1 MAVNNATKY
10 MEFGSRQDAYNQL
23 LSRLEKDDGSVML
36 GIYGT
41 PGIGKT
47 TLVEQVSKKAMELQM
62 FDQVAIINASQIVDA
77 RALRLKIGKC
87 LGVEFQYGEEN
98 EALEVAQKWAYGAH
112 ILIILDDVQNKIPDL
127 EDVGI
132 PFGNN
137 KWGNDTIDEDIRTAP
152 GVDRR
157 VKGCKIMITSETR
170 DVCNIN
176 KCKGLFGIEKLEKDE
191 AFELLSQVVG
201 ISTIDSLDDKDL
213 ARIVCDRCDG
223 LPLDI
228 AVLGNTLRD
237 NSEDASWRATFGQ
250 MIFHGRVPLD
260 VSFDA
265 LPKDAKLC
273 LLVCSLFDGAGDT
286 MIPIDFLFRTSM
298 GLGLFEGLETVADA
312 RYKVESMVAIL
323 KSSLLLVEGTYNH
336 VKMHSRVR
344 DVARE
349 VAIKDEEHAFHFE
362 ASESKWPRI
371 KDIWGNI
378 NHENIVVKLLSL
390 TFDTEDV
397 FEFPDDVDFPNLHT
411 LIVNFKNHSDKIK
424 DDFFNAFVNL
434 KHLMLSS
441 TPVPPSSL
449 GNLEA
454 NLRLLSIST
463 CKVDDVSMITRMKN
477 LEMLSFNRVD
487 FSAPINLRNMEQ
499 LRILHFTNC
508 NGVALPQ
515 HSISSLSNLEELII
529 TDEFSILNEEA
540 EECPIYSELS
550 NLTRL
555 TNLHIYYQLETA
567 SFPDEKIWKNL
578 QRYTLSLGENF
589 QNGELVSPSKSLKFC
604 YGNLEGD
611 GIISLVQRSQDLVL
625 QGIFSGFEH
634 CFRIENGKEF
644 AELTWLKLVACYKV
658 KYLGKILQ
666 WRLNKVALHSF
677 SNLSV
682 LDISLCTE
690 IKYLFSTSIAR
701 GLQQLQELIIFDCGE
716 LEEIVWDQSEEECKE
731 VITFPKLTSIDF
743 FRMPNFRSF
752 RSRSIITTVAEA
764 DQSLFDEMVKFP
776 ALKSVKIYDM
786 SGVHSVFD
794 GKVDFPS
801 MKVLDIYD
809 LENVREIWEIDSE
822 GNFFGELEIL
832 KVKNCPQLET
842 LIPSGMLQN
851 LKDLREPIVENCD
864 LLFPLLSEEDEEA
877 SSE

>member
-1 MAVNNATKY
+1 MAVTNATKY
-10 MEFGSRQDAYNQL
+10 MEFGSREDAYNQL
-23 LSRLEKDDGSVML
+23 LYRLEKDDGSVML

-47 TLVEQVSKKAMELQM
+47 TLVEQVSEKAMELQL
-62 FDQVAIINASQIVDA
+62 FDQVAVVNASQIVDA
-77 RALRLKIGKC
+77 RALRLKIGQC
-87 LGVEFQYGEEN
+87 LGVEFLYGEEN
-98 EALEVAQKWAYGAH
+98 EALELADKWAYGAN
-112 ILIILDDVQNKIPDL
+112 ILITLDDVENKIPDL

-137 KWGNDTIDEDIRTAP
+137 KWGNATINEDIRTAP

-170 DVCNIN
+170 DICNIN
-176 KCKGLFGIEKLEKDE
+176 KCKELFQIEKLEKDE
-191 AFELLSQVVG
+191 AFELLTEVVG

-228 AVLGNTLRD
+228 AVLGNTLRH
-237 NSEDASWRATFGQ
+237 NGEDESWRATFAQ

-273 LLVCSLFDGAGDT
+273 LLICSLFDGAGDT
-286 MIPIDFLFRTSM
+286 MIPIDFLFKTSM
-298 GLGLFEGLETVADA
+298 GLGLFEGLETVGDA
-312 RYKVESMVAIL
+312 RSKVDSMVAIL

-336 VKMHSRVR
+336 VKMHNKVR

-349 VAIKDEEHAFHFE
+349 VAIKDEEYAFHFE

-378 NHENIVVKLLSL
+378 NDDNSVVKLLSL
-390 TFDTEDV
+390 TFDTSDV
-397 FEFPDDVDFPNLHT
+397 FKFPEDVDFPNLHT
-411 LIVNFKNHSDKIK
+411 LIINFKNHSDKIK

-441 TPVPPSSL
+441 TPVLPSSL

-454 NLRLLSIST
+454 NLQSLSISN
-463 CKVDDVSMITRMKN
+463 CKVDDISMITRMKN
-477 LEMLSFNRVD
+477 LEMLSFDRVE
-487 FSAPINLRNMEQ
+487 FSTPPINLGNMEQ

-508 NGVALPQ
+508 HGVALLQ

-529 TDEFSILNEEA
+529 TNEFSVLDEEA

-550 NLTRL
+550 KLTRL
-555 TNLHIYYQLETA
+555 TNLHIYHQLDIA
-567 SFPDEKIWKNL
+567 SFPDEKIWQNL

-604 YGNLEGD
+604 YGDLEGD
-611 GIISLVQRSQDLVL
+611 GITSLVQRSQELVL

-634 CFRIENGKEF
+634 CFRIKNGKEF
-644 AELTWLKLVACYKV
+644 AEVTRLKLMACYKV
-658 KYLGKILQ
+658 EYLGTILQ
-666 WRLNKVALHSF
+666 RRLNEVAMHSF
-677 SNLSV
+677 TNLSV

-690 IKYLFSTSIAR
+690 LKYLFSTSIAR
-701 GLQQLQELIIFDCGE
+701 GLQQLRELIIFDCGE
-716 LEEIVWDQSEEECKE
+716 LEEIVWDQSEDECKE
-731 VITFPKLTSIDF
+731 VVTFPKLTSIDF
-743 FRMPNFRSF
+743 FRLPNFRSF
-752 RSRSIITTVAEA
+752 RSRSIITAADEA
-764 DQSLFDEMVKFP
+764 DQSLFDEMV
-776 ALKSVKIYDM
+776 SHIYLL
-786 SGVHSVFD
+786 
-794 GKVDFPS
+794 
-801 MKVLDIYD
+801 VLTVQYI
-809 LENVREIWEIDSE
+809 SS
-822 GNFFGELEIL
+822 F
-832 KVKNCPQLET
+832 KNQLSC
-842 LIPSGMLQN
+842 I
-851 LKDLREPIVENCD
+851 
-864 LLFPLLSEEDEEA
+864 
-877 SSE
+877 